1 MIQLCQKGV
10 NELEMTFL
18 ERFKELINENGYTL
32 SEVAQKA
39 NLPRST
45 VSSYINRKSVPSA
58 IQLEAIANLFDCSVD
73 YLLGR
78 SDDFGNV
85 VATTSNLTERE
96 SRLLKAFGTLS
107 ALEQDKLI
115 ADAEFYSMRNRSKFE
130 PIKK

>member
-1 MIQLCQKGV
+1 
-10 NELEMTFL
+10 MTFL
-18 ERFKELINENGYTL
+18 ERFKELINENKINYRTLALKTKIPVTTL
-32 SEVAQKA
+32 S
-39 NLPRST
+39 N
-45 VSSYINRKSVPSA
+45 YINRGSIPSA
-58 IQLEAIANLFDCSVD
+58 TQLSVLADFFDVSID

-78 SDDFGNV
+78 EDDFDNV

>member
-1 MIQLCQKGV
+1 
-10 NELEMTFL
+10 MTFL

-32 SEVAQKA
+32 SEVAQKT

-45 VSSYINRKSVPSA
+45 VSSYINRKSIPSA
-58 IQLEAIANLFDCSVD
+58 IQLEALASLFDCSVD

-85 VATTSNLTERE
+85 VATQSNLTEKE
-96 SRLLKAFGTLS
+96 SKLLRAFNTLS

-115 ADAEFYSMRNRSKFE
+115 ADAEFYALHRRSE
-130 PIKK
+130 LWPIKK

>member
-1 MIQLCQKGV
+1 MNFSEILKI
-10 NELEMTFL
+10 L
-18 ERFKELINENGYTL
+18 RKENGYTAREL
-32 SEVAQKA
+32 SAKINCST
-39 NLPRST
+39 NLIYDWEHGRCEPSF
-45 VSSYINRKSVPSA
+45 SVLMSLA
-58 IQLEAIANLFDCSVD
+58 KIFDCSID
-73 YLLGR
+73 YLIGN
-78 SDDFGNV
+78 SDDFDNV